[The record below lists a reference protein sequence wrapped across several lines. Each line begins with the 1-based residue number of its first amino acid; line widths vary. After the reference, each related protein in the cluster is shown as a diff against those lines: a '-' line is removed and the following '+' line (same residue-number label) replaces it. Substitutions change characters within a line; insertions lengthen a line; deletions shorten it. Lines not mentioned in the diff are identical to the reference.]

1 MTDKKEPKDFDF
13 EDSNDFDFD
22 DEILSKDFNK
32 EDELVDQK
40 HLNDD
45 FDFGDEFVRP
55 VGENV
60 IKRQK
65 TITKEDIKAAN
76 NLRENVIKKPNTIN
90 EKKVERRAI
99 AQAEAIKNNTVT
111 EKSLDEVFEDFDFGN
126 TVSTPTMIRK
136 IDCTSLN
143 DIEKDFIR
151 LALALRDQIKRM
163 SLLNDNLIS
172 ERFVHA
178 DLDNRLDY
186 IGEIMKDVATS
197 KKLEVNGKRYFLKAL
212 KKYGVELIF
221 VEIDIEYQDIE
232 KIIQDLSK

>member
-13 EDSNDFDFD
+13 TDSNDFDF
-22 DEILSKDFNK
+22 
-32 EDELVDQK
+32 
-40 HLNDD
+40 
-45 FDFGDEFVRP
+45 GDSNEFSFEYKP
-55 VGENV
+55 
-60 IKRQK
+60 
-65 TITKEDIKAAN
+65 TITEQDIKAAN
-76 NLRENVIKKPNTIN
+76 NLRENVIKRQSTIN
-90 EKKVERRAI
+90 DKE
-99 AQAEAIKNNTVT
+99 AENVSVPSD
-111 EKSLDEVFEDFDFGN
+111 EYDFDLDDKDDFDFG
-126 TVSTPTMIRK
+126 SPKPKPTLIRK

-151 LALALRDQIKRM
+151 LVLALRDQIKRM

-178 DLDNRLDY
+178 DLDNRLDF
-186 IGEIMKDVATS
+186 IREIMTGVATS

-212 KKYGVELIF
+212 KKYGIELIF

>member
-1 MTDKKEPKDFDF
+1 MRKIMTDKKDPKDFDF
-13 EDSNDFDFD
+13 TDSNDFDFG
-22 DEILSKDFNK
+22 DEVAAKDEPPIAVVPETN
-32 EDELVDQK
+32 
-40 HLNDD
+40 D
-45 FDFGDEFVRP
+45 FDFDFDDEP
-55 VGENV
+55 TTPIGENV
-60 IKRQK
+60 IKRQN
-65 TITKEDIKAAN
+65 TITEQDIKSAN
-76 NLRENVIKKPNTIN
+76 NMRENIKKQNTIN
-90 EKKVERRAI
+90 EKE
-99 AQAEAIKNNTVT
+99 AENVSVPSD
-111 EKSLDEVFEDFDFGN
+111 EYDFDLDDKDDFDFG
-126 TVSTPTMIRK
+126 SSKPKPTLIRK

-151 LALALRDQIKRM
+151 LVLALRDQIKRI

-221 VEIDIEYQDIE
+221 IEIDIDYQDIE